1 MWSCGDCG
9 GRPARIIGRMKY
21 SALLVAAALC
31 ACSPALDWRE
41 MQAEG
46 SGIVATFPCKP
57 DRHMR
62 NVPLGG
68 RPVRMEMLVCSAG
81 GVTFGLSFTDVDD
94 PARVSATLDEL
105 QRLAAG
111 NLAATVRTDAPLQVP
126 GMTPNSSAIRLR
138 IEGRA
143 PDGVRLSEQ
152 AGFFVK
158 GLRVYQAT
166 VLGKTLPAEVA
177 DSFFA
182 GLRLPA

>member
-1 MWSCGDCG
+1 M
-9 GRPARIIGRMKY
+9 MKY
-21 SALLVAAALC
+21 SVVLLAVVLS

-57 DRHMR
+57 DRHVR
-62 NVPLGG
+62 TVPLDGQ
-68 RPVRMEMLVCSAG
+68 PVRMEMLVCNAG
-81 GVTFGLSFTDVDD
+81 GLTFGLSFIDVAE

-105 QRLAAG
+105 QRLAVE
-111 NLAATVRTDAPLQVP
+111 NLAAASRSGAPLQVP
-126 GMTPNSSAIRLR
+126 GMTPNASAMRLR

-143 PDGVRLSEQ
+143 PDGVGLSEQ

-166 VLGKTLPAEVA
+166 VLGRTLPAETA
-177 DSFFA
+177 DTFFA